1 MHALASTSGG
11 WSVGLLGGLAGAA
24 ALLVAFF
31 YAMQW
36 LALRLPLRPV
46 FLATSAMLFVM
57 GLRFIGA
64 AMQELQEQ
72 MLLSYTAAPFDDKIS
87 ALGFNPSI
95 EALAAQG
102 VVVLAALVGALAITR
117 NRRAAAPVTVPAE

>member
-1 MHALASTSGG
+1 
-11 WSVGLLGGLAGAA
+11 
-24 ALLVAFF
+24 
-31 YAMQW
+31 
-36 LALRLPLRPV
+36 
-46 FLATSAMLFVM
+46 MLFVM

-72 MLLSYTAAPFDDKIS
+72 TLLSYTAAPFDDKIA

-102 VVVLAALVGALAITR
+102 VVVLAALVGALAVSR
-117 NRRAAAPVTVPAE
+117 NRRAAAPVTAPAE

>member
-1 MHALASTSGG
+1 
-11 WSVGLLGGLAGAA
+11 
-24 ALLVAFF
+24 
-31 YAMQW
+31 MQW

-72 MLLSYTAAPFDDKIS
+72 TLLSYTAAPFDDKIS

>member
-1 MHALASTSGG
+1 
-11 WSVGLLGGLAGAA
+11 
-24 ALLVAFF
+24 
-31 YAMQW
+31 MQW